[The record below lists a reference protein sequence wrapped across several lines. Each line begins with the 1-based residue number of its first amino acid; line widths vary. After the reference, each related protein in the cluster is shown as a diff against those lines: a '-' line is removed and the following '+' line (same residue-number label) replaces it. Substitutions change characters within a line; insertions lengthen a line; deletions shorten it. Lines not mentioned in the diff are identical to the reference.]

1 MSLKN
6 YPFHSMTFYILLERK
21 FDAHQFL
28 RKDLGLKMYGTEV
41 VMSYN
46 DVKVSISRNLSLL
59 NIRIYGL
66 LDKLFD
72 ASHIFPWKVNLI
84 T

>member
-1 MSLKN
+1 MFLKN
-6 YPFHSMTFYILLERK
+6 YPLHSMTFYILLERK
-21 FDAHQFL
+21 FDADQFL

-46 DVKVSISRNLSLL
+46 DIIVSICRNLSLL
-59 NIRIYGL
+59 NIRIYEL
-66 LDKLFD
+66 LGKLFD
-72 ASHIFPWKVNLI
+72 ASHIFPWKVSLI

>member
-1 MSLKN
+1 MSFKN
-6 YPFHSMTFYILLERK
+6 YPLHSMTFYILLERK
-21 FDAHQFL
+21 FDADQFL
-28 RKDLGLKMYGTEV
+28 RKDLGLKMYVTEV

-46 DVKVSISRNLSLL
+46 DIIVSICRNLSLL
-59 NIRIYGL
+59 SIRIYGL

-72 ASHIFPWKVNLI
+72 ASHIFPWKVSLI